1 MRMRGIVLL
10 CAGLIV
16 AGCGNDP
23 APAPSTSPSAA
34 KASGAPQDPRSD
46 DTPEGA
52 EGSEDDGRMVV
63 AYEDATTP
71 EAVAGRALL
80 QDNTVLDDLA
90 ADINESL
97 YLPQD
102 ITLRGAQC
110 DEPNAFWDAGAN
122 SITLCYE
129 DADSAKKVFTAL
141 GDPDPT
147 AAAVNSEYATFYH
160 EVGHM
165 AISIYDL
172 PITGRE
178 EDVADQLAA
187 FVLLQPGDD
196 DKPDPESVKAVKD
209 FASTFEA
216 SGAERQELGAAD
228 FADVHSLD
236 ETRMFNLQC
245 WIYGADP
252 DAGADLVTTGELPKD
267 RADGCADE
275 WNQLDNAWSTLL
287 DPHLK

>member
-1 MRMRGIVLL
+1 MRVWGIVVLSV
-10 CAGLIV
+10 GLI
-16 AGCGNDP
+16 AGCSSP
-23 APAPSTSPSAA
+23 APAPSASPSMSPPAA
-34 KASGAPQDPRSD
+34 KASGAPQDPQTD
-46 DTPEGA
+46 DTEG
-52 EGSEDDGRMVV
+52 GDGTMTVT
-63 AYEDATTP
+63 YEDATTP
-71 EAVAGRALL
+71 EAIAGRALL

-129 DADSAKKVFTAL
+129 DADSAKEVFTAL
-141 GDPDPT
+141 GDPDPS
-147 AAAVNSEYATFYH
+147 AAAINSEYATFYH

-165 AISIYDL
+165 AISIYEL

-196 DKPDPESVKAVKD
+196 GKPDPESVKAVKD

-252 DAGADLVTTGELPKD
+252 EAGADLVTSGRLPED

>member
-1 MRMRGIVLL
+1 MRVWGIVVLTV
-10 CAGLIV
+10 GLV
-16 AGCGNDP
+16 AGCSSS
-23 APAPSTSPSAA
+23 PAPSPSPAPPAA
-34 KASGAPQDPRSD
+34 KASGAPQDPQ
-46 DTPEGA
+46 TKEGA
-52 EGSEDDGRMVV
+52 EGAPGDGTMIVT
-63 AYEDATTP
+63 YEDATTP
-71 EAVAGRALL
+71 DAAAGRALL

-97 YLPQD
+97 YLPHD

-110 DEPNAFWDAGAN
+110 DEPNAFWDAEAD

-141 GDPDPT
+141 GDSDPT

-196 DKPDPESVKAVKD
+196 GKPDPESVKAVKD

-216 SGAERQELGAAD
+216 SGAEREQLGAAD

-252 DAGADLVTTGELPKD
+252 EAGADLVTSGQLPEG

>member
-1 MRMRGIVLL
+1 MRVWGIVLL
-10 CAGLIV
+10 TVGLV
-16 AGCGNDP
+16 AGC
-23 APAPSTSPSAA
+23 SSSPSPSPSSAPPAA
-34 KASGAPQDPRSD
+34 KASGVPQDPQ
-46 DTPEGA
+46 TN
-52 EGSEDDGRMVV
+52 EDADGTDGVPGDGRMIVT
-63 AYEDATTP
+63 YEDATTP
-71 EAVAGRALL
+71 DAAAGRALL

-97 YLPQD
+97 YLPHD

-110 DEPNAFWDAGAN
+110 DEPNAFWDARAE

-196 DKPDPESVKAVKD
+196 GKPDPESVKAVKD

-216 SGAERQELGAAD
+216 SGAEREQLGAAD

-252 DAGADLVTTGELPKD
+252 EAGADLVTSGQLPEG

>member
-1 MRMRGIVLL
+1 MIV
-10 CAGLIV
+10 
-16 AGCGNDP
+16 
-23 APAPSTSPSAA
+23 T
-34 KASGAPQDPRSD
+34 
-46 DTPEGA
+46 
-52 EGSEDDGRMVV
+52 
-63 AYEDATTP
+63 YEDATTP
-71 EAVAGRALL
+71 DAAAGRALL

-97 YLPQD
+97 YLPHD
-102 ITLRGAQC
+102 ITLHGAQC
-110 DEPNAFWDAGAN
+110 DEPNAFWDAGAD

-129 DADSAKKVFTAL
+129 DADSAKKVFAAL

-196 DKPDPESVKAVKD
+196 GKPDPESVKAVKD

-216 SGAERQELGAAD
+216 SGAEREQLGAAD

-252 DAGADLVTTGELPKD
+252 EAGADLVTSGQLPEG

>member
-1 MRMRGIVLL
+1 MRG
-10 CAGLIV
+10 A
-16 AGCGNDP
+16 
-23 APAPSTSPSAA
+23 
-34 KASGAPQDPRSD
+34 
-46 DTPEGA
+46 
-52 EGSEDDGRMVV
+52 
-63 AYEDATTP
+63 
-71 EAVAGRALL
+71 
-80 QDNTVLDDLA
+80 
-90 ADINESL
+90 
-97 YLPQD
+97 
-102 ITLRGAQC
+102 RGDQ
-110 DEPNAFWDAGAN
+110 PNAFWDAGAN

-147 AAAVNSEYATFYH
+147 AAAINSEYATFYH

-187 FVLLQPGDD
+187 FVLLQPDD
-196 DKPDPESVKAVKD
+196 SGKPDPESVKAVKD

-236 ETRMFNLQC
+236 ETRMFNLLC

-252 DAGADLVTTGELPKD
+252 EAGADLVTSGQLPEG
-267 RADGCADE
+267 RADGCAAE
-275 WNQLDNAWSTLL
+275 WNQLDDAWSTLL

>member
-1 MRMRGIVLL
+1 MRVWGIVVLTV
-10 CAGLIV
+10 GLV
-16 AGCGNDP
+16 AGCSSS
-23 APAPSTSPSAA
+23 PAPSPSSAPPAA
-34 KASGAPQDPRSD
+34 KASGAPQDPQANGEA
-46 DTPEGA
+46 EGA
-52 EGSEDDGRMVV
+52 EGAPGDGTMIVT
-63 AYEDATTP
+63 YEDATTP
-71 EAVAGRALL
+71 DAAAGRALL

-97 YLPQD
+97 YLPHD

-110 DEPNAFWDAGAN
+110 DEPNAFWDAGAD

-196 DKPDPESVKAVKD
+196 GKPDPESVKAVKD

-216 SGAERQELGAAD
+216 SGAEREQLGAAD

-252 DAGADLVTTGELPKD
+252 EAGADLVTSGQLPEG

>member
-1 MRMRGIVLL
+1 MRIRGIAVL

-16 AGCGNDP
+16 AGCGSEP
-23 APAPSTSPSAA
+23 PPAPSPQAA
-34 KASGAPQDPRSD
+34 KASAAPQNPRTD
-46 DTPEGA
+46 EGT
-52 EGSEDDGRMVV
+52 EGSEGDGTMTVT
-63 AYEDATTP
+63 YDDATTP
-71 EAVAGRALL
+71 DAVAGRALL
-80 QDNTVLDDLA
+80 EDNQVLDDLA
-90 ADINESL
+90 ADINDSL
-97 YLPQD
+97 HLPHD
-102 ITLRGAQC
+102 IALRGAQC
-110 DEPNAFWDAGAN
+110 DEPNAFWNAQDS

-196 DKPDPESVKAVKD
+196 GKPDPESIKAVKD
-209 FASTFEA
+209 FARTFEA
-216 SGAERQELGAAD
+216 SGAEREQLGAAD

-252 DAGADLVTTGELPKD
+252 DASADLVTSGELPED